1 LSTSV
6 ERFNFVEFQFF
17 RVVIVITER
26 ERELLREQTGRGFSL
41 VSTCFCMV
49 SGVECRCA
57 FMMAGSATNE
67 N

>member
-1 LSTSV
+1 MSKGLTLLSFSSL
-6 ERFNFVEFQFF
+6 EWLLSSQ
-17 RVVIVITER
+17 R